1 MQVDVNT
8 GEIVMAFL
16 RSSYNYSMDDVSRET
31 ALVCEDETKTQQQFA
46 EECDINTIVR
56 QFGITGEMP
65 QNVRVPLTDEFVET
79 MDYRSSLDKLMEADR
94 AFMQFPA
101 ELRARFG
108 NDPAKFVDFVS
119 DPANIEETR
128 KWNLAKPVVAEAPPM
143 RVEVVG
149 SPTAQVPS

>member
-1 MQVDVNT
+1 MTYDHET
-8 GEIVMAFL
+8 GEVVVPFL
-16 RSSYNYSMDDVSRET
+16 RSAYNYSMDDVSRET
-31 ALVCEDETKTQQQFA
+31 ALVCEDETRTQQQFA
-46 EECDINTIVR
+46 AEVDINTIVK

-65 QNVRVPLTDEFVET
+65 QNVRVPLSEEFIET

-128 KWNLAKPVVAEAPPM
+128 KWNLAKPVIADPAPM
-143 RVEVVG
+143 RVEVV
-149 SPTAQVPS
+149 SAVPAQSSS